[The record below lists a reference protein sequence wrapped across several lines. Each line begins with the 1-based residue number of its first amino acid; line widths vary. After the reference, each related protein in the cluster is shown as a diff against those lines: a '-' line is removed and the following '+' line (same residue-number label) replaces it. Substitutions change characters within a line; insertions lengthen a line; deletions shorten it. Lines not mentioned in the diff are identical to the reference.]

1 MCKKDTNKEIE
12 EALLS
17 FFKLYFEYR
26 KEEILKEINKE
37 FLNFQ
42 DCIVKMSLLGGN
54 ENDESYKNCPYYKE
68 ENKEEL
74 LNG

>member
-1 MCKKDTNKEIE
+1 MSEKKINKETE

-17 FFKLYFEYR
+17 FFKLYFECR
-26 KEEILKEINKE
+26 KEDILKEINKE

-42 DCIVKMSLLGGN
+42 NLTLLGGN
-54 ENDESYKNCPYYKE
+54 ENDESYKKCPYYKE
-68 ENKEEL
+68 ENKEEF